1 MHKHITVSK
10 SITDFFPAT
19 TTPIS
24 VARVLVTLKAVHEEL
39 STHSHTLVDNEA
51 MLRKATD
58 DSLAARIA
66 TLEHAAAL
74 VPPAPEP
81 PAPEPP
87 ALTPAAA
94 SSNKITPTTHKI
106 PPSTNPLPAAA
117 STPHK
122 SRNYTHPFIRTYHK
136 GDKLRYSL
144 QFKHKHM
151 KDIQDKIDKTSFR
164 RVVNYGTL
172 QACQRDRD
180 KIILAAGCFISHN
193 ASGRASLRK
202 LKV

>member
-74 VPPAPEP
+74 VPPA
-81 PAPEPP
+81 
-87 ALTPAAA
+87 LTPAAA
-94 SSNKITPTTHKI
+94 FSNKITPTTHKI

-151 KDIQDKIDKTSFR
+151 KDIQDKIDKTSCR

-180 KIILAAGCFISHN
+180 RIILAAGCFISHN

>member
-74 VPPAPEP
+74 VPPA
-81 PAPEPP
+81 
-87 ALTPAAA
+87 LTPAAA
-94 SSNKITPTTHKI
+94 FSNKITPTTHTI

-151 KDIQDKIDKTSFR
+151 KDIQDKIDKTSCR

-180 KIILAAGCFISHN
+180 RIILAAGCFISHN

>member
-94 SSNKITPTTHKI
+94 S
-106 PPSTNPLPAAA
+106 
-117 STPHK
+117 TPHK

-180 KIILAAGCFISHN
+180 RIILAAGCFISHN

>member
-74 VPPAPEP
+74 VPPA
-81 PAPEPP
+81 
-87 ALTPAAA
+87 LTPAAA
-94 SSNKITPTTHKI
+94 SSNKITPTTHTI

-180 KIILAAGCFISHN
+180 RIILAAGCFISHN